1 MLMRRIVKKG
11 WVKVVN
17 ARPHTVRYLITPAGM
32 AAKARMTRAY
42 LSSTLRFYSETR
54 ERIGESLEA
63 LSMEWS
69 VPEAEAAARNGEKE
83 IVFYGAGEVAEI
95 AYVSLQA
102 SDLKLIGVV
111 DDHRTQPFFGF
122 PVQRLDRLCSMQL
135 DGEPFGRL
143 VVMSFTERHKIR
155 ANLAARSVPSDRVVW
170 L

>member
-1 MLMRRIVKKG
+1 MPSHDHHTRRILTELELRSKVSQRSLARELGIALGLTNLLMRRIVKKG

-95 AYVSLQA
+95 AYVM
-102 SDLKLIGVV
+102 
-111 DDHRTQPFFGF
+111 FGSTCSIQISRSF
-122 PVQRLDRLCSMQL
+122 P
-135 DGEPFGRL
+135 P
-143 VVMSFTERHKIR
+143 
-155 ANLAARSVPSDRVVW
+155 
-170 L
+170 